1 MNLILLNLYVF
12 YHCLKSPRRGRNTCS
27 NHIIKCVK
35 FLLGDLLF
43 LYTIY
48 YIYISNTY
56 TYFIYQEEG
65 KDHFYIWIYQKWKI
79 KGYEAAKFFPNN
91 EFECQGMRQR
101 NFLSYSC
108 KSIFNSG
115 MLDLGVGV
123 NLRPSFKT
131 EISSLDS
138 LYDDK
143 LIILGFTSLTVVV
156 LPLFRDLKK
165 NPKKHLN

>member
-1 MNLILLNLYVF
+1 
-12 YHCLKSPRRGRNTCS
+12 
-27 NHIIKCVK
+27 
-35 FLLGDLLF
+35 
-43 LYTIY
+43 
-48 YIYISNTY
+48 
-56 TYFIYQEEG
+56 
-65 KDHFYIWIYQKWKI
+65 
-79 KGYEAAKFFPNN
+79 
-91 EFECQGMRQR
+91 
-101 NFLSYSC
+101 
-108 KSIFNSG
+108 